1 MAYKIHT
8 KEIICSI
15 IIIFIGSLTKLSNS
29 TAVNALSDSIQTSE
43 RNDPAKYYR
52 KQPKIDDSIDDAK
65 HLDIFDDNDSDDDF
79 VSIEVDDQLTLKEQL
94 RMLTKQMNKRFQHE
108 LKTTIRKAAQ
118 ELLKTDL
125 QSQIEQ
131 LRYLPINFFCFIC
144 IFIKLILWI
153 VDFSTELI
161 VQFIAHVK

>member
-1 MAYKIHT
+1 MAYQIHT
-8 KEIICSI
+8 KEMIYCI
-15 IIIFIGSLTKLSNS
+15 IIIFIGFLTTLSHS
-29 TAVNALSDSIQTSE
+29 TAVNALSDSIKISE
-43 RNDPAKYYR
+43 QNDPMEYHR
-52 KQPKIDDSIDDAK
+52 KQLNIDDSIDNAK

-79 VSIEVDDQLTLKEQL
+79 ISIEVDDQLTLKDQL

-131 LRYLPINFFCFIC
+131 LR
-144 IFIKLILWI
+144 
-153 VDFSTELI
+153 
-161 VQFIAHVK
+161 